1 MLSSFE
7 LQHIRDPIHVILVLA
22 KNVGIS
28 TFCDYLGNYVGI
40 YVVIDIGIYFGIY
53 VGIYFGIYVGTYVGI
68 YFGTYVG
75 VYVNIFVGI
84 YVDILFILV
93 YRFFGTRPNYE
104 SYTI

>member
-1 MLSSFE
+1 MSLLSSFE

-40 YVVIDIGIYFGIY
+40 YVVIDI
-53 VGIYFGIYVGTYVGI
+53 GIYFGIYVGTYVGI

>member
-53 VGIYFGIYVGTYVGI
+53 VGTYVGI